1 MQHVFM
7 CNNIK
12 FEKIKCIKPS
22 QCINNSMPYKQL
34 YFFLSLGKSTTRATG
49 VIICKKGGS
58 PSRHTF
64 YIMPKMVKKLW
75 KSATCVVEILLL
87 LQLHHRVWLL
97 TFEMLK
103 PVVTVF
109 LKDYTDF

>member
-1 MQHVFM
+1 MYM

-22 QCINNSMPYKQL
+22 QCNNNSMPYKQL
-34 YFFLSLGKSTTRATG
+34 YFFFSLGKSTTRATG

-64 YIMPKMVKKLW
+64 YIMPKTVKKL
-75 KSATCVVEILLL
+75 
-87 LQLHHRVWLL
+87 
-97 TFEMLK
+97 
-103 PVVTVF
+103 
-109 LKDYTDF
+109 